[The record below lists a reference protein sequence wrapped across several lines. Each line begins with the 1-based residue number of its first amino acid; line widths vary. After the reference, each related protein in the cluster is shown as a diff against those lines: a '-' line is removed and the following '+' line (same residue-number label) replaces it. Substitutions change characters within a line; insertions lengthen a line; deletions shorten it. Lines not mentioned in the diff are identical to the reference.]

1 MRGKIFAAL
10 MLTATLLL
18 TGCGGDTP
26 AKTASGSEVT
36 LKVGA
41 TPVPHAEILEEIK
54 PNLKEQGIKL
64 EIVEFNDNE
73 VRGITSSVL
82 QSRFAGKDIS
92 MLSEQLLL
100 SGEWSVDI
108 VSLFSTETK
117 TKMVFPAEVN
127 IIHCSIKRFDRK
139 ETFRYLKAFL
149 KECENKY
156 EYLMTFHSEISSFV
170 SLLRKRKSQMKWIAT
185 EHISMDFY
193 TKKRRI
199 LNLVSY

>member
-1 MRGKIFAAL
+1 MKKKIC
-10 MLTATLLL
+10 MLTININPA
-18 TGCGGDTP
+18 GGI
-26 AKTASGSEVT
+26 E
-36 LKVGA
+36 KV
-41 TPVPHAEILEEIK
+41 
-54 PNLKEQGIKL
+54 
-64 EIVEFNDNE
+64 
-73 VRGITSSVL
+73 
-82 QSRFAGKDIS
+82 IS

-117 TKMVFPAEVN
+117 TKMAFPAEVN
-127 IIHCSIKRFDRK
+127 IIHCSIKKFDRK
-139 ETFRYLKAFL
+139 EIFCYLKAFL

-170 SLLRKRKSQMKWIAT
+170 SLLRKRKSRMKWIAT

-199 LNLVSY
+199 LNLVSYRRADQLVVLTDEYKRYYKKHGLKNVETIVNPLPFESVETDLSHNRAFITVARLEEIKRIDLIILFVS